1 MSADLQADLHSEIM
15 TEMAEN
21 FFGRRRNLEDRLD
34 QFYRLVVRVRR
45 VGMETLVKWHTLF
58 RLLLCDE
65 EAKNLFASSGA
76 VASDI
81 LWYCKN
87 VSELRPMRRPLA
99 LTGLGRYRKTVSRLY
114 ETVRQA
120 AADYNHGTFAP
131 DPLDVR
137 KKRAI
142 PGYEQVREMCQAVNA
157 EIKAVN
163 DGQSPLCVLSFA
175 KGLDPEG
182 VHRENIAGATM
193 ADVQKIDRDLAFV
206 PISFEDLGL
215 PHVPDLPPLSEVE
228 DRLNALCAVLYDTRK
243 DEVTHLLEQV
253 WAA

>member
-1 MSADLQADLHSEIM
+1 MSADLQGDLHAEIM

-21 FFGRRRNLEDRLD
+21 FFGRRRALEDRLD

-65 EAKNLFASSGA
+65 EAKSLFASLGTVPSE
-76 VASDI
+76 I

-87 VSELRPMRRPLA
+87 VSELRPMPRPLA
-99 LTGLGRYRKTVSRLY
+99 LTGLGRYKKTVARLY
-114 ETVRQA
+114 EMVRQA
-120 AADYNHGTFAP
+120 AADYNHGTFTP
-131 DPLDVR
+131 DPLDIR

-142 PGYEQVREMCQAVNA
+142 PGYEQVREMCEAVNL
-157 EIKAVN
+157 EIRAVN

-175 KGLDPEG
+175 KGLDPEC
-182 VHRENIAGATM
+182 VQRENIAGATLGD
-193 ADVQKIDRDLAFV
+193 AQKLDRDMAFV
-206 PISFEDLGL
+206 PISFDDLGL
-215 PHVPDLPPLSEVE
+215 PHIPDLPPFSEIR
-228 DRLNALCAVLYDTRK
+228 DRLDALCATLYETRK
-243 DEVTHLLEQV
+243 AEVATLLNQV